1 MKIIIDIPD
10 VIHKELIKIAE
21 DDGRKTKPYV
31 ERMVKHHVEK
41 YLNKRFT
48 RSQLQSQS

>member
-10 VIHKELIKIAE
+10 KVHKELIKIAK

-31 ERMVKHHVEK
+31 ERLVLHHVEK
-41 YLNKRFT
+41 YLNFRFKLE
-48 RSQLQSQS
+48 QLKK